1 MDPELLNKLLEDLEP
16 LVEKSPV
23 HLFGWGLVDEE
34 KFFTQTSRLQQS
46 LQGNSKTPVTDDENG
61 KEG

>member
-1 MDPELLNKLLEDLEP
+1 MSPELLNKLLEDLEH

-34 KFFTQTSRLQQS
+34 KFFIQTSRLRKA
-46 LQGNSKTPVTDDENG
+46 LQENSETPVTDAENE